1 MREHDIFERSD
12 ADLVCNVFV
21 PPHIAAVGGM
31 VQVPTPEGEASL
43 KIQPGTANG
52 KVYRLRGKGMT
63 TIHGDVGDLLV
74 RVELEVPQHLSSS
87 QRKALEAF
95 GESCTEDNFPE
106 AHRMRRGIDKFME
119 RREALIKAQKK

>member
-1 MREHDIFERSD
+1 MHCEAAD
-12 ADLVCNVFV
+12 ADLLCNVFV
-21 PPHIAAVGGM
+21 PLHIAAVGGM

-63 TIHGDVGDLLV
+63 TLHGEIGDLLV
-74 RVELEVPQHLSSS
+74 RVEIEVPQHLSSS

-106 AHRMRRGIDKFME
+106 ARKVRRGTENFMA
-119 RREALIKAQKK
+119 RREALLNARKK